1 MNEDIRYIVGLLGQI
16 HILHRIYVQR
26 VLSAT
31 DIYFGQFPILAYVE
45 KHEKCTQRELAD
57 TLQVSPPSI
66 ATSVKR
72 MQKTGLLE
80 KENDEN
86 DLRRTRISITEKGR
100 AQMNQCRRAFDRI
113 DLQMFEGFSEE
124 EIDLFKEYLSRV
136 IANLTTDEFRG
147 KTMFS
152 LIEMMTN
159 EKHANEKHAK
169 LRGKEGSI

>member
-1 MNEDIRYIVGLLGQI
+1 MNDDIRFIVGLLGQI
-16 HILHRIYVQR
+16 HILHRIYVHR
-26 VLSAT
+26 ALSAT
-31 DIYFGQFPILAYVE
+31 DIYFGQFPILEYVE

-100 AQMNQCRRAFDRI
+100 AQMNQCRRAFDMI

-124 EIDLFKEYLSRV
+124 ETALFKEYLSRV

-152 LIEMMTN
+152 LIQTMTN
-159 EKHANEKHAK
+159 EKHAQ